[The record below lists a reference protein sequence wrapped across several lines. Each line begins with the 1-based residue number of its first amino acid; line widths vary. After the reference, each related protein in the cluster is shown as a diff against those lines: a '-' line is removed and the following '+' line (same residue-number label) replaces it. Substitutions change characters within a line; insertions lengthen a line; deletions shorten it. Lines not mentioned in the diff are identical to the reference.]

1 MLKTRI
7 GEYWVPVGVAVS
19 TVILY
24 GLLYWWSHNWKLSF
38 LSLLVSL
45 AYYIWSD
52 IQIRRRLRIERQT
65 REEETA
71 TQKVLGLREEVRVF
85 HRSRFTPAYNNLL
98 RLMRSVLSAPQAKPH
113 YGEWY
118 DFVEPLTSELVKR
131 ASVAYGHFN
140 SYSPSPDVSTTQQS
154 TYTRCR

>member
-45 AYYIWSD
+45 AYYIWSG
-52 IQIRRRLRIERQT
+52 IQIRRRLRIERHT

-71 TQKVLGLREEVRVF
+71 TQKVLGLGKRCVSSIDRGS
-85 HRSRFTPAYNNLL
+85 H
-98 RLMRSVLSAPQAKPH
+98 PH
-113 YGEWY
+113 
-118 DFVEPLTSELVKR
+118 
-131 ASVAYGHFN
+131 
-140 SYSPSPDVSTTQQS
+140 TT
-154 TYTRCR
+154 TC